1 MGILGVVFLFLP
13 TAQVSIA
20 DGGLQF
26 PAFLQDL
33 IVHLWLFC
41 VYIIMGGL
49 QLPAFLQALIVH
61 LLIALSIYLWVDY
74 NSQEAKQLPH
84 ISVYFYITGRDAGK
98 CSPDPTHSSGWLACT
113 QDCI

>member
-1 MGILGVVFLFLP
+1 MVDYNS
-13 TAQVSIA
+13 QHSYR
-20 DGGLQF
+20 
-26 PAFLQDL
+26 
-33 IVHLWLFC
+33 LWLFC

-84 ISVYFYITGRDAGK
+84 TSVYFILQGGMLGNVVLILHTAVV
-98 CSPDPTHSSGWLACT
+98 GWPVPRTVYKWQLAN
-113 QDCI
+113 